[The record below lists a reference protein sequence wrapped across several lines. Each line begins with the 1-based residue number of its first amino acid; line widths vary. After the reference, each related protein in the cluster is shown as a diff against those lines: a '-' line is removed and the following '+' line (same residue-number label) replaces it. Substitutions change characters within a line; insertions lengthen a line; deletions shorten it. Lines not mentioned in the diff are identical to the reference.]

1 MLKLQ
6 AVEISKTYRGRKVVD
21 DVELEIGQGEVVGLL
36 GPNGAG
42 KTTTFSILVGLARPD
57 SGRVLL
63 NGDEITDLPMYL
75 RARSGIS
82 YLPQEPSVFR
92 QLTTEENLLAVLETL
107 PLTPEQQRDR
117 LEELLMQL
125 GLETVRYSKAYS
137 LSGGERRRLEIAR
150 SLTLEPSF
158 MLLDEPFSGID
169 PLTVK
174 DLQEIIKDLA
184 RSGIGVLI
192 DRKST
197 RLNSSHGYIS
207 YAVFCLKKKNTRLNS
222 SHGYISYAVF
232 CFKKKNRF
240 KLVIILRNTLNVT
253 YRYTTRM
260 TICHPS
266 LIDRNAYLLP
276 LCHICYDN
284 QCLIPTLHY
293 TISVLSQQSATT
305 LKNSHFYFFF

>member
-6 AVEISKTYRGRKVVD
+6 AVELNKSYRGRKVVD

-42 KTTTFSILVGLARPD
+42 KTTTFYILVGLARPD

-92 QLTTEENLLAVLETL
+92 QLTSEENLLAVLETL
-107 PLTPEQQRDR
+107 PLTAEQQRDR
-117 LEELLMQL
+117 LEELLAQM
-125 GLETVRYSKAYS
+125 GLETVRTSKAYM

-158 MLLDEPFSGID
+158 ILLDEPFSGID

-174 DLQEIIKDLA
+174 DLQEIIRNLA
-184 RSGIGVLI
+184 QSGIGVLI
-192 DRKST
+192 TDHNVRETLTVTDRAYILKSGKIFRKGRPEDLSNDPEVRRVYLGDHF
-197 RLNSSHGYIS
+197 RLN
-207 YAVFCLKKKNTRLNS
+207 
-222 SHGYISYAVF
+222 
-232 CFKKKNRF
+232 
-240 KLVIILRNTLNVT
+240 
-253 YRYTTRM
+253 
-260 TICHPS
+260 
-266 LIDRNAYLLP
+266 
-276 LCHICYDN
+276 
-284 QCLIPTLHY
+284 
-293 TISVLSQQSATT
+293 
-305 LKNSHFYFFF
+305 